1 MDKTLMRP
9 LFRKRATQ
17 LRVVDSKAVP
27 KFFVG
32 GIMSAANT
40 ARAVAA
46 PAFRYLGNKMSGPKV
61 STALTGL
68 EAGSAGYGIN
78 EMAKGVRDGDTG
90 QFLEGAAYAVPGAAF
105 LPSTA
110 RRSGIAA
117 IRELGEFG
125 ASKTTPVAQA
135 LINNPGKT
143 AVGSIGTALAG
154 QQMQGDGTA
163 SDLSQVS
170 GEVKSIEDRLIYSKP
185 EYEPDPK
192 KKVTQNLKD
201 YKEMEKNFKP
211 KVIGVENPS
220 TPEEL
225 QLNEDLP
232 KANKIIAIAEELG
245 LDVNNLA
252 SVGEETL
259 KKIAEQTDVPLPDV
273 LRLSGFDGN
282 GQDPEPVAPTID
294 GQINQVTQNIEGMT
308 DDEVNRM
315 VKNRQNEI
323 KKANNLSPLSKEFQ
337 TFRNELDQMTGGS
350 SNLNNLVAMK
360 FASKL
365 MTGKSNQ
372 RGLSGLVDI
381 AGQGLESAST
391 DLMNIALAQKNQ
403 DMVLAQSFLK
413 SKAAAAKAAQ
423 AGPGFVGGD
432 KVFSVEDPAY
442 PGQFYNVKGMMG
454 KDGKIYHRNKN
465 NEVVE
470 ATAGAYE
477 RPINSDKMNLYASNL
492 EENKRGAEMI
502 DFVINSLPQDGT
514 FSAAF
519 GLAKEDIFGTLEQ
532 VTGTNGI
539 TSSDFDSEIKSL
551 MRNNDGTEEGMK
563 ATEKMLKEYDKDMGK
578 VEKRANEMAK
588 ASYKERGGGFLS
600 RPSDNEL
607 ARFTKLALIEQ
618 RMKYLVANANKAE
631 DRLTQ
636 KDIENAAQR
645 TEIIKFYGSAKTV
658 RANYMNLKKEF
669 EDKAQSFAM
678 SYRQNGGTESSMQY
692 FKENVPGVEQLY
704 SKQQADFLSN
714 QRTKNKTERNKILTT
729 IPIAGGN

>member
-46 PAFRYLGNKMSGPKV
+46 PVFRYLGNKMSGPKV

-125 ASKTTPVAQA
+125 ASRATPVAQA

-143 AVGSIGTALAG
+143 AVGSIGTALVG
-154 QQMQGDGTA
+154 QGMQGDGTA

-170 GEVKSIEDRLIYSKP
+170 EGVKSIEDRLIYSKP
-185 EYEPDPK
+185 EYKPDPK

-220 TPEEL
+220 TPEEI

-337 TFRNELDQMTGGS
+337 TFKNELDQMTGGS
-350 SNLNNLVAMK
+350 GNLNNLVAMK
-360 FASKL
+360 FAAKL

-413 SKAAAAKAAQ
+413 SKAAAAKAAK

-532 VTGTNGI
+532 VTGSNGI

-563 ATEKMLKEYDKDMGK
+563 ATEKMLKEYDKDMSK

-600 RPSDNEL
+600 RPSDDEL

-714 QRTKNKTERNKILTT
+714 QRTKNKNERNKILTT